1 MGYDEDLHGAL
12 QRLGDCRDGPVLDP
26 QTPWS
31 TATSRKRKAKE
42 LELGHR
48 STAKISGQGK
58 KNKKRKQTKAK
69 SGKH

>member
-1 MGYDEDLHGAL
+1 MGYDEDLHCAL
-12 QRLGDCRDGPVLDP
+12 QRLEDCSDDPVLDL

-31 TATSRKRKAKE
+31 AATSRKRKAKD

-58 KNKKRKQTKAK
+58 QNKKRKQTKAR
-69 SGKH
+69 SEKH